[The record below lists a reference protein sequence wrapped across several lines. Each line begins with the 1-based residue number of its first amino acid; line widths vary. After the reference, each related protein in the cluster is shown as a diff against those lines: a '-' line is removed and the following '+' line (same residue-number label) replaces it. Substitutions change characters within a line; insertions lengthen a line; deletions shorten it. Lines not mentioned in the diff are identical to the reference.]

1 MISTKK
7 DLDEYIEYETRDFK
21 HRALLKVPFDLYES
35 QIIAK
40 FLVLLRKTEYH
51 INCKHK
57 IRKLA
62 YMLMLKRKQCK
73 YGIHIPVNVFDKGLS
88 IGHLGT
94 IVVNGNAVIGK
105 NCRIHV
111 GVVVGANGENVRGG
125 DVPVIGDNVYLG
137 PGTKIFGGIY
147 IADGCKIG
155 ANAVVNKSCKEKNG
169 ILVGI
174 PAKNHCSGQ

>member
-1 MISTKK
+1 MIDCRKTLK
-7 DLDEYIEYETRDFK
+7 EYIEYETRDFTHK
-21 HRALLKVPFDLYES
+21 YMLKVPFDLYES

-40 FLVLLRKTEYH
+40 FLILLRKTEYH

-57 IRKLA
+57 IRKLI

-88 IGHLGT
+88 IAHLGT

-111 GVVVGANGENVRGG
+111 GVVIGANGENVRGG
-125 DVPVIGDNVYLG
+125 CACYRR
-137 PGTKIFGGIY
+137 
-147 IADGCKIG
+147 
-155 ANAVVNKSCKEKNG
+155 
-169 ILVGI
+169 
-174 PAKNHCSGQ
+174 